1 MPVAA
6 GASNLF
12 LGRDTKVF
20 LEKDGSIWEIPVLNG
35 YTFNQS
41 TNTTEVTVEEMSN
54 LAGDSRRGKAMFND
68 SVSPTDWSFD
78 VYARP
83 YITEGVHRSVDE
95 ALWACMAAGDPTFAS
110 GVTADLDT
118 WDEAITFDATQLD
131 VDFNSSNKVSLGTFN
146 LYFVFGATQGASD
159 YNFTADGDT
168 TIYKIPN
175 AVVNEANIPFDVN
188 GITTISWSGMGGTIE
203 EVASYDF
210 SAAIT
215 SGTTATNNFIRSRFT
230 ALAAT
235 SAVSGA
241 SVTYGITLTGGNITI
256 SNNINFLTPEE
267 LGRVNQPIAHVT
279 GTRSVSGSFS
289 CYLDEATDGPI
300 DMYEDLVNAT
310 DAVRNEFALDFYIGG
325 KNSGADLPVGPGLQF
340 KIPQAHLEI
349 PQMNPDDV
357 ISLEVNFTAVPTTL
371 AATDEIERVTY
382 VGV

>member
-267 LGRVNQPIAHVT
+267 LGR
-279 GTRSVSGSFS
+279 
-289 CYLDEATDGPI
+289 
-300 DMYEDLVNAT
+300 
-310 DAVRNEFALDFYIGG
+310 
-325 KNSGADLPVGPGLQF
+325 
-340 KIPQAHLEI
+340 
-349 PQMNPDDV
+349 
-357 ISLEVNFTAVPTTL
+357 
-371 AATDEIERVTY
+371 
-382 VGV
+382 